1 MRRCSILTKREE
13 LNAFIV
19 RADEFIDSKYIL
31 ANVKIV
37 NLLKSIASSETLM
50 AIFKG
55 CLTDFDY
62 TKAKNEY
69 FIKNV
74 LNDGKGE
81 FIMPQSSRELLAL
94 TFSLLMD
101 FDGGKLDVGDF
112 ISKYFYENGSIY
124 EGYSAFLR
132 LVIKPFKAT
141 VVNLMENV
149 IEGKIQDPVEAVNQ
163 EQQLRAQKQAEEM
176 AKVLKEKE
184 LEEKA
189 CAESI
194 KAIKNFLKED
204 RKKVKAS
211 GLKDEEKEDLALI
224 ISTLKSAISSGD
236 KDAITYA
243 FTAYKF
249 VCKAH
254 PLMFR
259 GRIKA
264 VKVELDKTF
273 GENK

>member
-1 MRRCSILTKREE
+1 MTKREE

-149 IEGKIQDPVEAVNQ
+149 IEGKIQDPIEAVM
-163 EQQLRAQKQAEEM
+163 EEEKARSEKQKQDEIRQM
-176 AKVLKEKE
+176 KEKE
-184 LEEKA
+184 LAKK
-189 CAESI
+189 SLGN
-194 KAIKNFLKED
+194 AIKTVRERLTADKKKIRESKLSDTAKTELNLIIDMLANVIDSED
-204 RKKVKAS
+204 R
-211 GLKDEEKEDLALI
+211 E
-224 ISTLKSAISSGD
+224 AIN
-236 KDAITYA
+236 YA
-243 FTAYKF
+243 FVAYKLAR
-249 VCKAH
+249 KAH
-254 PLMFR
+254 PILFF
-259 GRIKA
+259 GGNGAFDGAIKQVIDA
-264 VKVELDKTF
+264 IK
-273 GENK
+273 